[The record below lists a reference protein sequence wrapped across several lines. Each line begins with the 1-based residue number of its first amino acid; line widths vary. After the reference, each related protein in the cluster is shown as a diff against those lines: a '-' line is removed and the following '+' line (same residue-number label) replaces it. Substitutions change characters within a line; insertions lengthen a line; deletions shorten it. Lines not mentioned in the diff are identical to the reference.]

1 MINRVKIT
9 ITGKNPDY
17 FLKELIK
24 KNINIYDLNKNY
36 KSITIIVDYS
46 DYLKILELKT
56 TYKIKLIKN
65 YGISRIKEII
75 KRYLYFFIFSIIGII
90 LSIILSNMIFKIE
103 VIHPKKEIINLV
115 EKDLKE
121 FGLKKYHFKINYKT
135 KEKIKRKILEKEK
148 DKIEWLEIENIGTKY
163 IIKVEERKIKKE
175 NKKCIERN
183 IIAKKDSIILEI
195 KSSKGEIIKKK
206 LDYVNKGDVI
216 ISGFIYNKENIIS
229 KKCAVGTVYGEV
241 WYKVKL
247 NIPKIYKEE
256 EKINKKRYGISM
268 KILDKYIDINS
279 KYKYY
284 KKTNINILKS
294 RIIPIELNFSKYQK
308 LNKIKKIY
316 TIDNINDIS
325 LSTAEKEINKKL
337 KEEEKILSKKVLKK
351 NIKNS
356 KIEVEVFLKVKEDI
370 TDYQDISNINIEEL
384 NKKEEE

>member
-115 EKDLKE
+115 ENDLKE

-135 KEKIKRKILEKEK
+135 KE
-148 DKIEWLEIENIGTKY
+148 
-163 IIKVEERKIKKE
+163 
-175 NKKCIERN
+175 
-183 IIAKKDSIILEI
+183 
-195 KSSKGEIIKKK
+195 
-206 LDYVNKGDVI
+206 
-216 ISGFIYNKENIIS
+216 
-229 KKCAVGTVYGEV
+229 
-241 WYKVKL
+241 
-247 NIPKIYKEE
+247 
-256 EKINKKRYGISM
+256 
-268 KILDKYIDINS
+268 
-279 KYKYY
+279 
-284 KKTNINILKS
+284 
-294 RIIPIELNFSKYQK
+294 
-308 LNKIKKIY
+308 
-316 TIDNINDIS
+316 
-325 LSTAEKEINKKL
+325 
-337 KEEEKILSKKVLKK
+337 
-351 NIKNS
+351 
-356 KIEVEVFLKVKEDI
+356 
-370 TDYQDISNINIEEL
+370 
-384 NKKEEE
+384 

>member
-1 MINRVKIT
+1 
-9 ITGKNPDY
+9 
-17 FLKELIK
+17 
-24 KNINIYDLNKNY
+24 
-36 KSITIIVDYS
+36 
-46 DYLKILELKT
+46 
-56 TYKIKLIKN
+56 
-65 YGISRIKEII
+65 
-75 KRYLYFFIFSIIGII
+75 
-90 LSIILSNMIFKIE
+90 
-103 VIHPKKEIINLV
+103 
-115 EKDLKE
+115 
-121 FGLKKYHFKINYKT
+121 
-135 KEKIKRKILEKEK
+135 
-148 DKIEWLEIENIGTKY
+148 
-163 IIKVEERKIKKE
+163 
-175 NKKCIERN
+175 
-183 IIAKKDSIILEI
+183 
-195 KSSKGEIIKKK
+195 
-206 LDYVNKGDVI
+206 
-216 ISGFIYNKENIIS
+216 
-229 KKCAVGTVYGEV
+229 
-241 WYKVKL
+241 
-247 NIPKIYKEE
+247 
-256 EKINKKRYGISM
+256 M